1 MQHFFEGDY
10 PQASV
15 DSFFV
20 TIVLCTFYQMT
31 LAGCN
36 NSMITLSWL
45 FNDPT
50 QPTAISSCSE
60 KPSEAFVL
68 KIVKL

>member
-1 MQHFFEGDY
+1 LQHFFEGDY

-36 NSMITLSWL
+36 NSMITLGCLMIQHNQLLLAVAVRSLLKPL
-45 FNDPT
+45 F
-50 QPTAISSCSE
+50 S
-60 KPSEAFVL
+60 K
-68 KIVKL
+68 